1 MIRTLLP
8 VCLLLVAAQ
17 VRTRAPKPPVP
28 AAVDGDIAVFFAPD
42 GGCLDAIAWQIQG
55 ARKSIDVQAFL
66 LSTKRI
72 AEPLIAAHQRGVA
85 VRVVFDREQAEQ
97 KISLDEKLAEAGI
110 PVFYDAPAQG
120 KAHDKVMII
129 DGATVIT
136 GSFNFTLA
144 AEENNAENM
153 LVIRER
159 PAIAAAYQR
168 HFADR
173 LAAARAGAQEASRM
187 SRPR

>member
-1 MIRTLLP
+1 MTKILLA
-8 VCLLLVAAQ
+8 VCLLLAAAQ
-17 VRTRAPKPPVP
+17 VRTRPPKPPAP
-28 AAVDGDIAVFFAPD
+28 AVVDGDIAVFFAPD
-42 GGCLDAIAWQIQG
+42 GGCLNAIAWQIQD

-72 AEPLIAAHQRGVA
+72 AEPLIAAHRRGVV
-85 VRVVFDREQAEQ
+85 VRVIFDREQADQ
-97 KISLDEKLAEAGI
+97 NVSLDEKLSEAGI
-110 PVFYDAPAQG
+110 PVFYDSPEKG

-129 DGATVIT
+129 DGRTVIT

-144 AEENNAENM
+144 AEEHNAENM

-173 LAAARAGAQEASRM
+173 LAAARPGGR
-187 SRPR
+187 

>member
-1 MIRTLLP
+1 MIRILLP
-8 VCLLLVAAQ
+8 LCLLLAAAQ
-17 VRTRAPKPPVP
+17 VRTRTQKPPVP
-28 AAVDGDIAVFFAPD
+28 AVVDGDIAVFFAPD
-42 GGCLDAIAWQIQG
+42 GGCLSAIAWQVQE

-72 AEPLIAAHQRGVA
+72 AEPLIAAHRRGVA
-85 VRVVFDREQAEQ
+85 VRVIFDREQADQ
-97 KISLDEKLAEAGI
+97 NVSLDEKLAEAGI
-110 PVFYDAPAQG
+110 PVFYDSPAKG

-129 DGATVIT
+129 DGRTVIT

-144 AEENNAENM
+144 ADESNAENM
-153 LVIRER
+153 LVIRDR

-173 LAAARAGAQEASRM
+173 LAAARPGGK
-187 SRPR
+187 